1 MNVQKIR
8 YMISEEACMS
18 SGTDNGNY
26 LQFTLLCDRIE
37 VTGGKQKMIVY
48 YKLKKILEERGMS
61 WQDLENAGIS
71 KNMPYKFSKNKG
83 VNTDTIDKVCRYLHV
98 QPGDIMESIDEKAQ
112 EEEKIKAEMAILQ
125 AKLDAL
131 QNK

>member
-1 MNVQKIR
+1 MNARKIR
-8 YMISEEACMS
+8 FTISEEVCMF
-18 SGTDNGNY
+18 SGTETENY
-26 LQFTLLCDRIE
+26 LQSTLLCGRIE
-37 VTGGKQKMIVY
+37 VTGGKRKMIVY
-48 YKLKKILEERGMS
+48 YKLKKILEQREMS

-71 KNMPYKFSKNKG
+71 KNMPYKFSQNKG

-98 QPGDIMESIDEKAQ
+98 QPGDIMESIDEKVQ

>member
-71 KNMPYKFSKNKG
+71 KNMPYKFSQNKG

>member
-8 YMISEEACMS
+8 YTIFVEVCTF

-26 LQFTLLCDRIE
+26 LQSTLLCGRIE
-37 VTGGKQKMIVY
+37 VIGGKRKMIVY
-48 YKLKKILEERGMS
+48 YKLKKILEEKGMN

-71 KNMPYKFSKNKG
+71 KNMPYKFSQNKG

-112 EEEKIKAEMAILQ
+112 EEAKIKAEMAILQ

>member
-1 MNVQKIR
+1 MNARKIR
-8 YMISEEACMS
+8 FTISEEVCMF
-18 SGTDNGNY
+18 SGTETENY
-26 LQFTLLCDRIE
+26 LQSTLLCGRIE
-37 VTGGKQKMIVY
+37 VTGGKRKMIVY
-48 YKLKKILEERGMS
+48 YKLKKILEQREMS

-71 KNMPYKFSKNKG
+71 KNMPYKFSQNKG